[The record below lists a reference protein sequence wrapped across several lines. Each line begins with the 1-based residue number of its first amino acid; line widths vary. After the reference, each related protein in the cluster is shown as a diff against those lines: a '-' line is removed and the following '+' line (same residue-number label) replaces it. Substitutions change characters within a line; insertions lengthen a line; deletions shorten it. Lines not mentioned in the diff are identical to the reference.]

1 MRYLSLALIAVLA
14 ISASASAQC
23 STLAITGTV
32 NAGQTVTVDVSGA
45 PADSIVFIAIGDAG
59 ATSIPLPGGSTLS
72 LGVAQPF
79 ILLPLGV
86 ADASGHVALSAS
98 IPANIPAN
106 LIQNHTYTVQAI
118 SASFSFG
125 PGMPSIS
132 VCASNTASL
141 VSGTG

>member
-1 MRYLSLALIAVLA
+1 MRYLSLALIAALA
-14 ISASASAQC
+14 ISAPALAQC
-23 STLAITGTV
+23 STLAVTGTI

-45 PADSIVFIAIGDAG
+45 PANSIVFIAVGDAG
-59 ATSIPLPGGSTLS
+59 NTSIPLPGGTTLS

-79 ILLPLGV
+79 LLLPLGM
-86 ADASGHVALSAS
+86 ADASGHVALSAEV
-98 IPANIPAN
+98 PANIPAN

-125 PGMPSIS
+125 PSMPSFS